1 MRALDRRA
9 PTGEMGIAVGHGYR
23 RRGAAARGVFTVAVW
38 IVAVIWLLPFVFV
51 VMTAVRSQGEL
62 LGRGVFSLPS
72 AIRWRNFAD
81 AWRIGHFNVYF
92 ANSTIVTVVKVPVS
106 ILVASL
112 AAYPLAQMRF
122 RLNTAVFLFFL
133 VGLAVPVHVTLLPV
147 FILLK
152 KLGILNTLWGLF
164 PPYIALGLPFQ
175 IFVMRGFF
183 RGIPSEL
190 LEAARIDGASEL
202 TNWWRIML
210 PLSTPALVTLAI
222 IDGLHTWNEFLLAL
236 VLINSDRWKTVPLG
250 LLNFQGEFGSNYPQL
265 TAAILIAVAPILV
278 AYLIFQ
284 RYLVS
289 GLTSG
294 AIKG

>member
-1 MRALDRRA
+1 MVDATREDVR
-9 PTGEMGIAVGHGYR
+9 PAVVLVPPHGAR
-23 RRGAAARGVFTVAVW
+23 LAARAALLAAIW
-38 IVAVIWLLPFVFV
+38 IVALVWLVPFIFV
-51 VMTAVRSQGEL
+51 VMTALRSQGEML
-62 LGRGVFSLPS
+62 SNGVFSLPG
-72 AIRWRNFAD
+72 AIRWSNFAD
-81 AWRIGHFNVYF
+81 AWQIGHFNVYF
-92 ANSTIVTVVKVPVS
+92 VNSGIVTLVKVPLS
-106 ILVASL
+106 IFVASL

-122 RLNTAVFLFFL
+122 RLNTAIFLFFL

-152 KLGILNTLWGLF
+152 NLGILNTLLALF
-164 PPYIALGLPFQ
+164 PPYIAFGLPFQ

-183 RGIPSEL
+183 RGIPGEL

-202 TNWWRIML
+202 TGFWQIML
-210 PLSTPALVTLAI
+210 PLSAPALVTLAI

-265 TAAILIAVAPILV
+265 TAAILIAIAPILV
-278 AYLIFQ
+278 VYLFFQ

-294 AIKG
+294 ALKG